1 MFAPLLPS
9 FILTALLIELTPG
22 PNMAWLALLSAE
34 RGRRAGFAALAGIA
48 LGLSIIS
55 AGAAFGLAEIITP
68 GSLLFHLLR
77 YGGVAFLLWLAWEA
91 WRGPHDISPERIA
104 EDGKMA
110 RHFRRGLIINL
121 LNPKAALFFVAILP
135 GFIVPERPL
144 AWQLS
149 QLSLAYVCV
158 ASFIHF
164 AIVLLASAS
173 HKLLQ
178 APERMEKMRKI
189 FAALLFLVAMWFLFQ
204 TG

>member
-34 RGRRAGFAALAGIA
+34 RGRRAGLAALAGIA

-55 AGAAFGLAEIITP
+55 AAAAFGLAEVITP
-68 GSLLFHLLR
+68 DGLLFHMLR

-91 WRGPHDISPERIA
+91 WRGPHDISPERIVA
-104 EDGKMA
+104 DGKMV

-135 GFIVPERPL
+135 GFIAPERPVT
-144 AWQLS
+144 WQLL
-149 QLSLAYVCV
+149 QLSVAYVCV

-164 AIVLLASAS
+164 VIVLLASAS
-173 HKLLQ
+173 HKLLL

-189 FAALLFLVAMWFLFQ
+189 FAVLLFLVAMWFLFQ